1 MNMRS
6 LAAVCTLLLV
16 LQGQGLRTVPI
27 YTSQD
32 FAHLHTPTPG
42 TYHPECPERVA
53 VILEALVKSPDKY
66 EILAPGMELDAASH
80 RPTAV
85 AAVKLAHDE
94 EYIKDVFRR
103 CKGGATG
110 LSPWDTDTYLSRDT
124 FELCLLAQS
133 CWLDGVRR
141 VLDFS
146 RVGGGDEVG
155 KFAFAVTRPP
165 GHHAEFKS
173 GMGFCIFNFAA
184 GAALHAVTTGLAS
197 RVAILDFDVHYGNG
211 VADII
216 TRDPRIRYA
225 SLHQGGIYPN
235 PPVPDGVQPGE
246 HSNVLTVN
254 LNSGFQI
261 DAYLAALREKVLP
274 FLSTDFGPDLL
285 IVSAGVDALASE
297 EIANGGLRPADF
309 AAISKLL
316 REAFP
321 NVGVL
326 YGLEG
331 GYVLRDLPTAVEAAI
346 EPWL

>member
-1 MNMRS
+1 MKYT
-6 LAAVCTLLLV
+6 AFVVWPLV
-16 LQGQGLRTVPI
+16 VAFRGGQGLRAVPI
-27 YTSQD
+27 YTSEA
-32 FAHLHTPTPG
+32 FARQHLPPAG
-42 TYHPECPERVA
+42 AYHPECPERIA
-53 VILEALVKSPDKY
+53 VVLESLIKSPDKY
-66 EILAPGMELDAASH
+66 EIFAPGMELDAASH

-94 EYIKDVFRR
+94 EYIRDVFRR

-110 LSPWDTDTYLSRDT
+110 LSPWDTDTYLSPDT

-133 CWLDGVRR
+133 AWLDGVRH
-141 VLDFS
+141 VLGFKD
-146 RVGGGDEVG
+146 DER

-184 GAALHAVTTGLAS
+184 GAALHAVTNGLAR
-197 RVAILDFDVHYGNG
+197 RVAILDVDVHYGNG
-211 VADII
+211 VSDII
-216 TRDPRIRYA
+216 VRDPRIRYA

-235 PPVPDGVQPGE
+235 PPVPDGVQPSE

-261 DAYLAALREKVLP
+261 DEYLKALQEKVLP
-274 FLSTDFGPDLL
+274 FLTTDFGPDLL
-285 IVSAGVDALASE
+285 VVSAGFDALASE
-297 EIANGGLRPADF
+297 DIANGGLRPVDF
-309 AAISKLL
+309 AAVSKLL
-316 REAFP
+316 REALP

-331 GYVLRDLPTAVEAAI
+331 GYVLRDLPLAIEAAI
-346 EPWL
+346 EPWLL

>member
-1 MNMRS
+1 MRS
-6 LAAVCTLLLV
+6 LAVVCTLLLV
-16 LQGQGLRTVPI
+16 GFGQGLRTVPI

-32 FAHLHTPTPG
+32 FARLHAPAPG

-133 CWLDGVRR
+133 CWLDGVRH
-141 VLDFS
+141 VLGF
-146 RVGGGDEVG
+146 GG

-173 GMGFCIFNFAA
+173 GMGFCIFNFGA
-184 GAALHAVTTGLAS
+184 GAALHAVKNGLAR
-197 RVAILDFDVHYGNG
+197 RVAILDFDVHYGHG
-211 VADII
+211 VADIVS
-216 TRDPRIRYA
+216 RDPRIRYA

-235 PPVPDGVQPGE
+235 PPVPDGVQPSA

-285 IVSAGVDALASE
+285 VVSAGFDALASE
-297 EIANGGLRPADF
+297 EIANGGLRPGDF

-331 GYVLRDLPTAVEAAI
+331 GYVLRDLPLAVEAAI